1 MEVKLKMEVTI
12 KGTTKEI
19 ADLIMEL
26 QSQRID
32 SGKTIG
38 ELNDIYNRIVT
49 NVNESRKSLPINP

>member
-1 MEVKLKMEVTI
+1 MEITI
-12 KGTTKEI
+12 KGTAKEI
-19 ADLIMEL
+19 ADLIKEL

-38 ELNDIYNRIVT
+38 ELNDIYNRILT